1 MLCSFLLGIGTS
13 NVIPDKCRSPG
24 SFNTAASA
32 TKLIPT
38 QGLRCLP
45 NSSFLKIA
53 KETLF
58 IDLTLREM
66 ETVERMALSQWSLLD
81 TCMCALCSVL
91 VITVDWI
98 AARMPIQWARLARLW
113 TRANFC
119 SSSMAKVV
127 WCSAHSCPELE
138 QEKWFLVMTGFLEAV
153 RRRHQQPKNLLDTR
167 SEVSAKLKLS
177 QNCEGDTLH
186 WFDPLR
192 EWKLWREW
200 SSHSGDCLTPAC
212 APFLQYW
219 WSIWTGLL
227 HERHIIWQDWQDI
240 WPNHNISPT

>member
-13 NVIPDKCRSPG
+13 NVIPDKYRIPG

-58 IDLTLREM
+58 IDLTFREM

-127 WCSAHSCPELE
+127 WCSAHSCSESE
-138 QEKWFLVMTGFLEAV
+138 QATWFLIKTGFLEAV
-153 RRRHQQPKNLLDTR
+153 RRRHQQPKNLPDTR
-167 SEVSAKLKLS
+167 FECVFQTYFFFGVSLP
-177 QNCEGDTLH
+177 E
-186 WFDPLR
+186 
-192 EWKLWREW
+192 
-200 SSHSGDCLTPAC
+200 
-212 APFLQYW
+212 PF
-219 WSIWTGLL
+219 
-227 HERHIIWQDWQDI
+227 
-240 WPNHNISPT
+240 